1 MSKKPNIVL
10 VHGAWADGSCWNGV
24 IPVLQDAGYNVIAT
38 QHGLQSL
45 ADDAETVRRAAESV
59 EGPTLLVGH
68 SYGGAVIT
76 EAAHLCPNV
85 VGLVYV
91 AAFAPEVGESLSI
104 LASSSPVAPPG
115 AAAIRP
121 DKYGFLWID
130 RGMFAESFC
139 QDIEKEEA
147 EVMAATQQPLSV
159 KSFEDKITHA
169 GWKNLPTWYQV
180 SSEDRMIPP
189 PAEQFMAERIKA
201 NTITLHASHCS
212 LVSMPHDIAEFVL
225 SAAEEIETAAEEK
238 MEMEEE

>member
-24 IPVLQDAGYNVIAT
+24 IPVLQDAGYHVIAT
-38 QHGLQSL
+38 QHTLLGL
-45 ADDAETVRRAAESV
+45 ADDAETVRRVAESV

-85 VGLVYV
+85 IGLVYI
-91 AAFAPEVGESLSI
+91 AAFAPEVGESLAI

-121 DKYGFLWID
+121 DKYGMLWID
-130 RGMFAESFC
+130 NEMFHESFC
-139 QDIEKEEA
+139 QDVDKEEA
-147 EVMAATQQPLSV
+147 AIMAATQHPLSA
-159 KSFEDKITHA
+159 KAFEDKITHA
-169 GWKNLPTWYQV
+169 GWKNLPNWYQV

-189 PAEQFMAERIKA
+189 QAEQFMAERIKA

-212 LVSMPHDIAEFVL
+212 LVSLPHDIAEFIL
-225 SAAEEIETAAEEK
+225 SAAEEVATATEAK
-238 MEMEEE
+238 MELEEE